1 MPPAKASA
9 QQASAQRVSASA
21 RQVSAQP
28 TTAATR
34 PRHFTKSTKVQERSM
49 SPALK
54 TIPTRHRRELPR
66 RHAAPG
72 SRIRQQIVA
81 FSCTSG
87 SPLVTI
93 KGGSQGRFRR
103 TDGGTNGQKEKG
115 SKTNTSIERDTPTLL
130 ENNVSSSPH
139 HPRRDLGQSPLSHLA
154 CNPLLQALRCKEY
167 KIDLS
172 DWT

>member
-1 MPPAKASA
+1 ML
-9 QQASAQRVSASA
+9 
-21 RQVSAQP
+21 
-28 TTAATR
+28 
-34 PRHFTKSTKVQERSM
+34 
-49 SPALK
+49 PALK
-54 TIPTRHRRELPR
+54 TILTRRRREPPR

-72 SRIRQQIVA
+72 SGIRLQIVA

-87 SPLVTI
+87 SLLVTI
-93 KGGSQGRFRR
+93 KGGSQGRFQ
-103 TDGGTNGQKEKG
+103 GGRKEKG
-115 SKTNTSIERDTPTLL
+115 SKRNTSIELDTSTLL

-139 HPRRDLGQSPLSHLA
+139 HPRRDLGLSPLSHLA

>member
-1 MPPAKASA
+1 ML
-9 QQASAQRVSASA
+9 
-21 RQVSAQP
+21 
-28 TTAATR
+28 
-34 PRHFTKSTKVQERSM
+34 
-49 SPALK
+49 PALK
-54 TIPTRHRRELPR
+54 TILTRRRREPPR
-66 RHAAPG
+66 HHAAPG
-72 SRIRQQIVA
+72 SGIRQQIVA

-93 KGGSQGRFRR
+93 KGGSQGRFRE
-103 TDGGTNGQKEKG
+103 TDGGRTNEQKEKG
-115 SKTNTSIERDTPTLL
+115 SRTNTSVELDTPTLL

-139 HPRRDLGQSPLSHLA
+139 HPRRDLGLSPLSHLA

>member
-1 MPPAKASA
+1 ML
-9 QQASAQRVSASA
+9 
-21 RQVSAQP
+21 
-28 TTAATR
+28 
-34 PRHFTKSTKVQERSM
+34 
-49 SPALK
+49 PALK
-54 TIPTRHRRELPR
+54 IILTRRRREPPR
-66 RHAAPG
+66 HHAAPG
-72 SRIRQQIVA
+72 SGIRQQIVA

-103 TDGGTNGQKEKG
+103 EEKKEGG
-115 SKTNTSIERDTPTLL
+115 SKTSTPIELDASTLL
-130 ENNVSSSPH
+130 ENNASSSLR

>member
-1 MPPAKASA
+1 ML
-9 QQASAQRVSASA
+9 
-21 RQVSAQP
+21 
-28 TTAATR
+28 
-34 PRHFTKSTKVQERSM
+34 
-49 SPALK
+49 PALK
-54 TIPTRHRRELPR
+54 TILTRRRREPPR

-72 SRIRQQIVA
+72 SGIRQQIVA

-87 SPLVTI
+87 SLLVTI
-93 KGGSQGRFRR
+93 KGGSQGRFWRGKKR
-103 TDGGTNGQKEKG
+103 KEKG
-115 SKTNTSIERDTPTLL
+115 SKTNTSIELDTSALL

-139 HPRRDLGQSPLSHLA
+139 HPRRDLRLSPLSHLA

>member
-1 MPPAKASA
+1 
-9 QQASAQRVSASA
+9 
-21 RQVSAQP
+21 
-28 TTAATR
+28 
-34 PRHFTKSTKVQERSM
+34 M
-49 SPALK
+49 SPALE

-66 RHAAPG
+66 HHAAPG

-87 SPLVTI
+87 SHLVTI
-93 KGGSQGRFRR
+93 KGGSQGRFRTDGR
-103 TDGGTNGQKEKG
+103 TDGRTEKEKG
-115 SKTNTSIERDTPTLL
+115 STTNTSIELDTSTLL

-139 HPRRDLGQSPLSHLA
+139 HPRRDLGLSPLSHLA